1 MTDRNELERLLAA
14 ATEGPWEYRPDEFD
28 DWGVVKSPPRE
39 VGNYEPPLIL
49 RTVLAQM
56 RWEANARLV
65 VFLRNNAQHFIAL
78 MDENARLRE
87 ALKPFAFLEMEKDE
101 GLADTQY
108 VWEVIYSD
116 RVRDWFSFNDIDSAR
131 AALGASHD

>member
-1 MTDRNELERLLAA
+1 MTDEQNERAARVWREAYRVFSNCAFADTDAPDEA
-14 ATEGPWEYRPDEFD
+14 ATAVIAREF
-28 DWGVVKSPPRE
+28 
-39 VGNYEPPLIL
+39 
-49 RTVLAQM
+49 
-56 RWEANARLV
+56 EALEA
-65 VFLRNNAQHFIAL
+65 
-78 MDENARLRE
+78 ENARLRE

-131 AALGASHD
+131 AALGASHDADA